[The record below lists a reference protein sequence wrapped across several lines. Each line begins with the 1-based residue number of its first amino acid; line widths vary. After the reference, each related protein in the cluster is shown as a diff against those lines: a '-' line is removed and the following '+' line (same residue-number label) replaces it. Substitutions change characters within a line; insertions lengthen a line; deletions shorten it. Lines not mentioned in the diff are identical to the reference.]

1 RWAGNSGKAGGA
13 PRGTEICS
21 AEYFLMVCAVIFTA
35 EYQRGLIAQPIYYYL
50 NSKKDEID
58 EISLQINPSLVSLV
72 VISIYAIKY
81 ATTHELWWKEPAFF
95 LMFLDVGLSIVV

>member
-1 RWAGNSGKAGGA
+1 
-13 PRGTEICS
+13 
-21 AEYFLMVCAVIFTA
+21 MVCAVIFTA

-95 LMFLDVGLSIVV
+95 LMFLDVGLSIVVVGITRVSSREHKDVRRPPSEIEK